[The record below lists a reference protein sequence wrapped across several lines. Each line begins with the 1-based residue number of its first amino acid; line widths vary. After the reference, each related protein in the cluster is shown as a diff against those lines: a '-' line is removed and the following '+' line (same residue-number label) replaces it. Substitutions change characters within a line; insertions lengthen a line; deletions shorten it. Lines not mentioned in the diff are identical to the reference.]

1 MWSYEEALD
10 YLYSFVNY
18 EIRREV
24 RYAPEVMNL
33 DRPVALLAQLDNP
46 HRDYPII
53 HITGTKGKGSVGA
66 YCLAALQAAGLR
78 AGLYSSP
85 HLQDFRERFRINESM
100 IDPDTLAALLAE
112 IKPFADRIE
121 GLTWFE
127 LITVLALLYFARQQ
141 VDAVILEVG
150 LGGRLDATNVVTP
163 LVSVITSLSYDHM
176 HLLGNTLAQIA
187 AEKAGI
193 IKPGVPVVSAPQPPE
208 AAEVLAAVAAERGA
222 PLTVIGR
229 DWLIQPGRSTR
240 YGQDFL
246 AGPAGEL
253 PRRYVTPLLGKH
265 QVLNASAALAALEIA
280 GRAGLAIPPVVQGGG
295 LLNANWPGRFE
306 IVAENPWVV
315 LDAAHNGASADC
327 LRETLQEVFPGR
339 RPLAL
344 VFGASADKD
353 VTGMFHALLPQVD
366 HLLLAQAVH
375 PRAMALQVLEE
386 QAAGVGFHGTIEAV
400 PVVGEALRRARALT
414 GPDGVVVVTG
424 SLFIIGEARDCLGL
438 PPGQAVNYDPALLER
453 LLLE

>member
-100 IDPDTLAALLAE
+100 IDPDTLTELLAE
-112 IKPFADRIE
+112 IKPLAARID

-229 DWLIQPGRSTR
+229 DWLIQP
-240 YGQDFL
+240 
-246 AGPAGEL
+246 
-253 PRRYVTPLLGKH
+253 
-265 QVLNASAALAALEIA
+265 
-280 GRAGLAIPPVVQGGG
+280 
-295 LLNANWPGRFE
+295 
-306 IVAENPWVV
+306 
-315 LDAAHNGASADC
+315 
-327 LRETLQEVFPGR
+327 
-339 RPLAL
+339 
-344 VFGASADKD
+344 
-353 VTGMFHALLPQVD
+353 
-366 HLLLAQAVH
+366 
-375 PRAMALQVLEE
+375 
-386 QAAGVGFHGTIEAV
+386 
-400 PVVGEALRRARALT
+400 
-414 GPDGVVVVTG
+414 
-424 SLFIIGEARDCLGL
+424 
-438 PPGQAVNYDPALLER
+438 
-453 LLLE
+453 